1 MNGQFLETSE
11 SEKDL
16 GVLISNDLKWDKHI
30 SKITNKANSILAMIR
45 NSFQCLDIEV
55 VRPLY
60 LSLVRPHLEF
70 VNSVWNPHLIQDI
83 KKIEKIQ
90 KRATKMSPK
99 LKKVKYDKRLEI
111 FNLTSLEVRRKRG
124 DLIEFFKLVHDR
136 SLVNW
141 INEPRCLV
149 DSRDGLRRHNMH
161 YYRENK
167 IKSIRENFFINRTI
181 PLWNDLFFY

>member
-70 VNSVWNPHLIQDI
+70 VNSVWNPL
-83 KKIEKIQ
+83 
-90 KRATKMSPK
+90 
-99 LKKVKYDKRLEI
+99 
-111 FNLTSLEVRRKRG
+111 
-124 DLIEFFKLVHDR
+124 
-136 SLVNW
+136 
-141 INEPRCLV
+141 
-149 DSRDGLRRHNMH
+149 
-161 YYRENK
+161 
-167 IKSIRENFFINRTI
+167 
-181 PLWNDLFFY
+181 